1 MESGKIE
8 LHETTVLLFSFVRR
22 IVSSFESH
30 AQREEIDFVLNYEME
45 QDLQLELDKDK
56 LETIFNNV
64 LSNAMKFTPKGG
76 KITVNV
82 EDRQHEIAIK
92 VKDTGRGIHPDDIDN
107 VFNRFYQSRKD
118 VLGKRLNSEGGTG
131 IGLALSKEFIK
142 LMNGKIW
149 VESDWTVGSTFFITL
164 PRKEVFGMVEMETV
178 EETVQ
183 TLQVET
189 LHGKVSTTNTQK
201 ILIVEDNYS
210 LRDYLE
216 TILTPH
222 YQIETAKNGQVALD
236 ILENNKT
243 SKTPQPD
250 LILSDIIMPVMDG
263 YELLTILKSKADY
276 RNIPVI
282 MLTARADIQDKLK
295 ALRIGVDDYIL
306 KPFDEEE
313 LFVRI
318 ENLLANYEERK
329 TFLLSI
335 DTTNPEV
342 SLLISEDD
350 QKWLEEVET
359 IILKE
364 MNNSIFSNDYLAGI
378 LSLHR
383 RVLYHK
389 IKALTGLT
397 PTRYIRIIRLQRAK
411 LLLDQGNSV
420 KEVAYQ
426 VGFQTPEYFSTLFKK
441 EFGKSPSQYS

>member
-1 MESGKIE
+1 M
-8 LHETTVLLFSFVRR
+8 LFPFVRR

-30 AQREEIDFVLNYEME
+30 AQKEEINFLLNYHAE

-56 LETIFNNV
+56 LETILNNV

-76 KITVNV
+76 KIIFNV

-107 VFNRFYQSRKD
+107 VFNRFYQSNK
-118 VLGKRLNSEGGTG
+118 KNAQTEGGTG

-149 VESDWTVGSTFFITL
+149 VESEWTVGSTFFITL

-183 TLQVET
+183 TLQVQT
-189 LHGKVSTTNTQK
+189 LHGNVCTMNTPK

-250 LILSDIIMPVMDG
+250 LILSDIMMPVMDG

-295 ALRIGVDDYIL
+295 ALRIGVDDYLL

-313 LFVRI
+313 LLTRI
-318 ENLLANYEERK
+318 KNLLVNYEERQALAK
-329 TFLLSI
+329 TENIEETTTEVDADVAAQI
-335 DTTNPEV
+335 DAE
-342 SLLISEDD
+342 
-350 QKWLEEVET
+350 WLEKMEEIV
-359 IILKE
+359 IAK
-364 MNNSIFSNDYLAGI
+364 MQDSQFSTEYLAE
-378 LSLHR
+378 LMFVNR
-383 RVLYHK
+383 KTLYLK
-389 IKALTGLT
+389 IKILTGLT
-397 PTRYIRIIRLQRAK
+397 PNKYIRSIRLQKAK
-411 LLLDQGNSV
+411 ILLEEGKSV
-420 KEVAYQ
+420 KETAYQ
-426 VGFQTPEYFSTLFKK
+426 VGFQKVQYFSKLFKS
-441 EFGKSPSQYS
+441 EYGKSPSNYLE